1 MAVDEEDRRGE
12 TMPEQT
18 KRLYRSRQHKM
29 LGGVCGG
36 IAEYLGA
43 DPTIVRV
50 AWIVL
55 SLFPLIPGILVY
67 IIAWIIIPKEPAVES
82 PSAVSSSP
90 PGTAAA
96 FFGFFFIA
104 LGSLLL
110 LSNLDIFDWDRW
122 WHISWEYAVP
132 LLLIAAG
139 VFFLVRPSIQKATGR
154 SPEDKDSSGSS
165 PESKP
170 DRKRLTRSMIDKKLF
185 GVCGG
190 LAEYFDIDPS
200 IVRIG
205 FVFFSFW
212 PTGLG
217 ILAYVLL
224 LIVLPVGRPRPQTQS

>member
-1 MAVDEEDRRGE
+1 
-12 TMPEQT
+12 MPDQT

-43 DPTIVRV
+43 DPTIIRI

-55 SLFPLIPGILVY
+55 TLFPLIPGVLVY
-67 IIAWIIIPKEPAVES
+67 IIAWIIIPKEPGVDK
-82 PSAVSSSP
+82 PSAVTAST

-104 LGSLLL
+104 LGALLL

-132 LLLIAAG
+132 VLLIAAG
-139 VFFLVRPSIQKATGR
+139 VFFLLRPSIEKVTSQ
-154 SPEDKDSSGSS
+154 SSEEESS
-165 PESKP
+165 PHRDQEAGR
-170 DRKRLTRSMIDKKLF
+170 DRKRLARSSSDKKLF

-190 LAEYFDIDPS
+190 LAEYFEIDS
-200 IVRIG
+200 SLVRIG

-217 ILAYVLL
+217 VLAYVLL
-224 LIVLPVGRPRPQTQS
+224 LIVMPEGQPRAQTQT

>member
-1 MAVDEEDRRGE
+1 
-12 TMPEQT
+12 MPEQA
-18 KRLYRSRQHKM
+18 KRLYRSRRHKM

-36 IAEYLGA
+36 IAEYLGV

-50 AWIVL
+50 AWIVI
-55 SLFPLIPGILVY
+55 SIFPLIPGILVY
-67 IIAWIIIPKEPAVES
+67 IIAWIVIPKEPGADS
-82 PSAVSSSP
+82 PSTVSGSP

-104 LGSLLL
+104 LGTLLL

-139 VFFLVRPSIQKATGR
+139 VFFLVRPSIQKATEQ
-154 SPEDKDSSGSS
+154 SPGETGTGSATSESG
-165 PESKP
+165 PE
-170 DRKRLTRSMIDKKLF
+170 RKRLRRSLSDKKLF
-185 GVCGG
+185 GICGG
-190 LAEYFDIDPS
+190 VAEYFDIDPS

-205 FVFFSFW
+205 FVFFSLW

-217 ILAYVLL
+217 VLVYVLL
-224 LIVLPVGRPRPQTQS
+224 LLVMPEGQSRPQTQT